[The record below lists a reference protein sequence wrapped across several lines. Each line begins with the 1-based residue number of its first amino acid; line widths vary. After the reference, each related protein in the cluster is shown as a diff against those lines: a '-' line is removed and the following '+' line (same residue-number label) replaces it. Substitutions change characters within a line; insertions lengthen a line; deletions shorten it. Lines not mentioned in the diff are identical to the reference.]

1 MSARTTRLP
10 SRWVQGVCENDPTYI
25 ENARAAY
32 KAAFTGTVPNHVLNN
47 VIVWQQAAAVRRLN
61 HRQPER
67 RAA

>member
-1 MSARTTRLP
+1 MSAKHLP

-32 KAAFTGTVPNHVLNN
+32 KAAFKGTIPNHVLNN
-47 VIVWQQAAAVRRLN
+47 VIVWQQASAVRRLN
-61 HRQPER
+61 HGQTER